1 MEPRHRLGDNPSLA
15 CTRDNGMAELPMR
28 GQPNKA
34 AINNTTTTAAR
45 GNGPQIRN
53 MVIGFA
59 PALWLLKHRN
69 IQLNGKM
76 SEP

>member
-1 MEPRHRLGDNPSLA
+1 
-15 CTRDNGMAELPMR
+15 MAELLMR
-28 GQPNKA
+28 NQPCKA

-59 PALWLLKHRN
+59 PALWLLKHPN
-69 IQLNGKM
+69 IPAKWQNGRAVTLILLRRGM
-76 SEP
+76 